1 MAISDIEFKKEEKI
15 LEKVIALYDE
25 TFNNLASDVKV
36 GEEDL
41 IEFKKMMWSDSNSFD
56 EGEITQVKAATALE
70 ADKFFRKQDYLRRL
84 KMIKDKPY
92 FASIVFKDDK
102 DGSLYNIYM
111 SLTYLKD
118 KNENNILYDW
128 RSPICSLF
136 YDYETGPCSYSAPG
150 GIYSGEL
157 KRKRQYKIE
166 NRKLVGVFDNSLNID
181 DEVLQEVLA
190 TESSD
195 RMKNVVNTIQQEQ
208 NKVIRNL
215 EDNNLIVQG
224 IAGSGK
230 TTVALHRIAFLLYR
244 LENLNSNNV
253 LIFSPNNIFTDYIS
267 EVLPSLGENNTL
279 QTTFADYL
287 EHFITEYNHVE
298 DFTDFVSRFYSY
310 TETFP
315 ELVEYK
321 QSDRIIDD
329 LDAFIENY
337 IDNCAFIDSFTENE
351 KFYIM
356 KDDLNTMLHDKY
368 DRLPLFERME
378 EIADKLSS
386 NNYKGSS
393 KKKPTYLKLMYENCN
408 FKHNLKD
415 IMKEFYLSEFCR
427 FDLDEK
433 TVNSFINGDSINYE
447 DALIFAYLKGRLE
460 GFIYDGNIKQVVI
473 DEAQDYN
480 RLQYIIINEI
490 FKKADFTI
498 LGDINQNINPY
509 YHYDS
514 LEELDNIFN
523 GDTKYIELLKTY
535 RSSPEII
542 NYTNKILGLNHVNA
556 IRKTLNKPV
565 VIRKGIEDIRNSII
579 TDISKL
585 KREYKSVALITK
597 DMKEAEHLYDLVKDT
612 LEISLVDHNTKGFHK
627 DLVIM
632 PAYVSKGLEFDS
644 VIVYNNRDNSY
655 KNNERN
661 LLYVACTRAQH
672 ELYIYN

>member
-1 MAISDIEFKKEEKI
+1 MAISEIEFKKEVKI
-15 LEKVIALYDE
+15 LDKVNKLFDDTY
-25 TFNNLASDVKV
+25 NSLASDVKV

-56 EGEITQVKAATALE
+56 EGEMTQVKAATALE

-102 DGSLYNIYM
+102 DNSIYNIYM

-150 GIYSGEL
+150 GVYSGEL

-166 NRKLVGVFDNSLNID
+166 KRKLVGVFDNSLNID

-195 RMKNVVNTIQQEQ
+195 KMKNVVNTIQQEQ

-267 EVLPSLGENNTL
+267 EVLPSLGEANTL

-287 EHFITEYNHVE
+287 ENFITEYKHVE
-298 DFTDFVSRFYSY
+298 DFTDFVSRYYSY
-310 TETFP
+310 KETYP

-329 LDAFIENY
+329 LDAFIENF
-337 IDNCAFIDSFTENE
+337 IDNCKFTDSFTENE
-351 KFYIM
+351 KFYIT
-356 KDDLNTMLHDKY
+356 KDDLNSMLHDKY

-378 EIADKLSS
+378 EISDKLSS

-393 KKKPTYLKLMYENCN
+393 KKKATYLKLMYENCN
-408 FKHNLKD
+408 FKHDLKS

-427 FDLDEK
+427 LRLDEK
-433 TVNSFINGDSINYE
+433 TIKSFIDSDEINYE
-447 DALIFAYLKGRLE
+447 DALVFAYLKGRLE
-460 GFIYDGNIKQVVI
+460 GFIYDGCIRQVVI

-514 LEELDNIFN
+514 LDELSNLFN

-556 IRKTLNKPV
+556 IRKTMNKPV
-565 VIRKGIEDIRNSII
+565 IIRKGVENIADSLIN
-579 TDISKL
+579 DISKL
-585 KREYKSVALITK
+585 RSEYKSVALITK
-597 DMKEAEHLYDLVKDT
+597 DMKEAEHLYDLVKDK
-612 LEISLVDHNTKGFHK
+612 LEISLVDHNTKSFHK

-644 VIVYNNRDNSY
+644 VVVYNNRDNSY

>member
-1 MAISDIEFKKEEKI
+1 MAISDVEFKKEEKI
-15 LEKVIALYDE
+15 LNKVNTLLDE
-25 TFNNLASDVKV
+25 TYNTLADDVKV

-102 DGSLYNIYM
+102 DNSLYNIYM

-118 KNENNILYDW
+118 KNSNNILYDW

-136 YDYETGPCSYSAPG
+136 YDYETGPASYTAPG

-166 NRKLVGVFDNSLNID
+166 NKKLVGVFDNSLNID

-190 TESSD
+190 NESSD
-195 RMKNVVNTIQQEQ
+195 HMKNVVNTIQQEQ

-244 LENLNSNNV
+244 LDNLNSNNV

-267 EVLPSLGENNTL
+267 EVLPSLGEANTL

-287 EHFITEYNHVE
+287 ESFITEYNHVE

-310 TETFP
+310 KETFP

-329 LDAFIENY
+329 LDAFIEDY
-337 IDNCAFIDSFTENE
+337 ISNCLFTSSFNE
-351 KFYIM
+351 SEKYYIVM
-356 KDDLNTMLHDKY
+356 DDLNYMLHDKY

-378 EIADKLSS
+378 EIASKLSS
-386 NNYKGSS
+386 NNYKGSN
-393 KKKPTYLKLMYENCN
+393 KKKATYLKLMYENCN
-408 FKHNLKD
+408 FKHDIKS

-427 FDLDEK
+427 FKLDEK
-433 TVNSFINGDSINYE
+433 TINSFINTDSINYE
-447 DALIFAYLKGRLE
+447 DALVFAYLKGRLE
-460 GFIYDGNIKQVVI
+460 GFIYDGCIRQVVI

-514 LEELDNIFN
+514 LEELSNLFN
-523 GDTKYIELLKTY
+523 GETKYIELLKTY

-542 NYTNKILGLNHVNA
+542 NYTNKILNLNHVNA
-556 IRKTLNKPV
+556 IRKTMNKPV
-565 VIRKGIEDIRNSII
+565 IIRKGVEDIRKSII
-579 TDISKL
+579 DDISKL
-585 KREYKSVALITK
+585 KREYKSVCVITK
-597 DMKEAEHLYDLVKDT
+597 DMREAEVLYDLVKDS
-612 LEISLVDHNTKGFHK
+612 LEISLVDHNTKSFHK

>member
-1 MAISDIEFKKEEKI
+1 MAITENELKKEKKV
-15 LEKVIALYDE
+15 LEKVITLFDE
-25 TFNNLASDVKV
+25 TFNSLADDVKI

-41 IEFKKMMWSDSNSFD
+41 VEFKKMMWSDSNSFD
-56 EGEITQVKAATALE
+56 AGEITQVKAATALE

-102 DGSLYNIYM
+102 DDTLYNIYI

-118 KNENNILYDW
+118 KNSNNILYDW

-136 YDYETGPCSYSAPG
+136 YDYETGPCSYNAPG
-150 GIYSGEL
+150 GVYTGEL

-166 NRKLVGVFDNSLNID
+166 NRKLLGVFDNLLNID
-181 DEVLQEVLA
+181 DEVLQEVLSN
-190 TESSD
+190 ESSD
-195 RMKNVVNTIQQEQ
+195 KMKNVVNTIQQEQ
-208 NKVIRNL
+208 NKVIRNI
-215 EDNNLIVQG
+215 EDDNLIVQG

-244 LENLNSNNV
+244 LDNLNSNNI

-267 EVLPSLGENNTL
+267 EVLPSLGEANTL

-287 EHFITEYNHVE
+287 EQFITEYDHVE
-298 DFTDFVSRFYSY
+298 DFTDFISRYYSY
-310 TETFP
+310 KETFP

-329 LDAFIENY
+329 LDAFIEDY
-337 IDNCAFIDSFTENE
+337 ISKCLFTNSFNETE
-351 KFYIM
+351 KYYIV
-356 KDDLNTMLHDKY
+356 KDDLNYMLQEKY

-378 EIADKLSS
+378 EIASKLSS
-386 NNYKGSS
+386 NNYKGSN
-393 KKKPTYLKLMYENCN
+393 KKKATYLKLMYENCN

-415 IMKEFYLSEFCR
+415 IMKEFYLSEYCR
-427 FDLDEK
+427 FKLDEK
-433 TVNSFINGDSINYE
+433 TVNSFINNDSINYE
-447 DALIFAYLKGRLE
+447 DALVFAYLKGRLE
-460 GFIYDGNIKQVVI
+460 GFLYDGNIRQVVI

-514 LEELDNIFN
+514 LDELSNLFN
-523 GDTKYIELLKTY
+523 GETKYIELLKTY

-556 IRKTLNKPV
+556 IRKTMNKPV
-565 VIRKGIEDIRNSII
+565 IIRKGVEDIGSKLIE
-579 TDISKL
+579 DISKL
-585 KREYKSVALITK
+585 KREYKSVCVITK
-597 DMKEAEHLYDLVKDT
+597 DMREAETLYDLVKDK

>member
-1 MAISDIEFKKEEKI
+1 MAISDVEFKKEEKI
-15 LEKVIALYDE
+15 LNKVNTLLDE
-25 TFNNLASDVKV
+25 TYNSLADDVKV

-102 DGSLYNIYM
+102 DNSLYNIYM

-118 KNENNILYDW
+118 KNSNNILYDW

-136 YDYETGPCSYSAPG
+136 YDYETGPASYTAPG

-166 NRKLVGVFDNSLNID
+166 NKKLVGVFDNSLNID

-190 TESSD
+190 NESSD
-195 RMKNVVNTIQQEQ
+195 HMKNVVNTIQQEQ

-244 LENLNSNNV
+244 LDNLNSNNV

-267 EVLPSLGENNTL
+267 EVLPSLGEANTL

-287 EHFITEYNHVE
+287 ESFITEYNHVE

-310 TETFP
+310 KETFP

-337 IDNCAFIDSFTENE
+337 ISNCLFTSSFNE
-351 KFYIM
+351 SEKYYIVM
-356 KDDLNTMLHDKY
+356 DDLNYMLHDKY

-378 EIADKLSS
+378 EIASKLSS
-386 NNYKGSS
+386 NNYKGSN
-393 KKKPTYLKLMYENCN
+393 KKKATYLKLMYENCN
-408 FKHNLKD
+408 FKHDIKS

-427 FDLDEK
+427 FKLDEK
-433 TVNSFINGDSINYE
+433 TINSFINTDSINYE
-447 DALIFAYLKGRLE
+447 DALVFAYLKGRLE
-460 GFIYDGNIKQVVI
+460 GFIYDGCIRQVVI

-514 LEELDNIFN
+514 LEELSNLFN
-523 GDTKYIELLKTY
+523 GETKYIELLKTY

-565 VIRKGIEDIRNSII
+565 IIRKGVEDIRKSII
-579 TDISKL
+579 DDISKL
-585 KREYKSVALITK
+585 KREYKSVCVITK
-597 DMKEAEHLYDLVKDT
+597 DMREAEVLYDLVKDS
-612 LEISLVDHNTKGFHK
+612 LEISLVDHNTKSFHK

>member
-1 MAISDIEFKKEEKI
+1 MAISEVELKKEEKI
-15 LEKVIALYDE
+15 LDKVVKLFDDTY
-25 TFNNLASDVKV
+25 NNLASDVKV

-136 YDYETGPCSYSAPG
+136 YDYETGPASYSAPG
-150 GIYSGEL
+150 GEYTGEL

-181 DEVLQEVLA
+181 DDVLQEVLA

-244 LENLNSNNV
+244 LNNLNSNNI

-267 EVLPSLGENNTL
+267 EVLPSLGEANTL

-287 EHFITEYNHVE
+287 EHFITEYKHVE
-298 DFTDFVSRFYSY
+298 DFTDFISRFYSY
-310 TETFP
+310 TEINP

-329 LDAFIENY
+329 LDAFIEDY
-337 IDNCAFIDSFTENE
+337 ISRCEFTNSFNETE
-351 KFYIM
+351 KYYIV
-356 KDDLNTMLHDKY
+356 KDDINYMLHDKY

-378 EIADKLSS
+378 EIAEKLCS
-386 NNYKGSS
+386 NNYKGKLT
-393 KKKPTYLKLMYENCN
+393 KKKTYLKLLYENCN
-408 FKHNLKD
+408 FEHDLKS

-427 FDLDEK
+427 FKLDEK
-433 TVNSFINGDSINYE
+433 TVKSFVDSDEINYE
-447 DALIFAYLKGRLE
+447 DALVFAYLKGRLE
-460 GFIYDGNIKQVVI
+460 GFIYDGNIRQVVI

-490 FKKADFTI
+490 FRKADFTI

-514 LEELDNIFN
+514 LEELSNLFN

-542 NYTNKILGLNHVNA
+542 NYTNKILNLNHVNA
-556 IRKTLNKPV
+556 IRKTMDKPV
-565 VIRKGIEDIRNSII
+565 IIRKGVEDISSSLIN
-579 TDISKL
+579 DINKL
-585 KREYKSVALITK
+585 KSEYKSVALITK
-597 DMKEAEHLYDLVKDT
+597 DMKEAENLYELIKDK
-612 LEISLVDHNTKGFHK
+612 LEISLVDHNTKSFHK

-644 VIVYNNRDNSY
+644 VVVYNNRDNSY
-655 KNNERN
+655 KSNERN

>member
-1 MAISDIEFKKEEKI
+1 MPISEVEFKKEVKI
-15 LEKVIALYDE
+15 LEKV
-25 TFNNLASDVKV
+25 NNLLNETYNSLADDVKV

-41 IEFKKMMWSDSNSFD
+41 MEFKKMMWSDSNSFD
-56 EGEITQVKAATALE
+56 AGEVTQVKAATELE
-70 ADKFFRKQDYLRRL
+70 ADKFFRKQDYLKRL
-84 KMIKDKPY
+84 KMIKKKPY
-92 FASIVFKDDK
+92 FASIVFKDEK
-102 DGSLYNIYM
+102 DNSIYNIYM

-118 KNENNILYDW
+118 KNSNNILYDW

-136 YDYETGPCSYSAPG
+136 YDYEIGKASYSAPG

-166 NRKLVGVFDNSLNID
+166 NNILLGVFDNSLNID
-181 DEVLQEVLA
+181 DEVLQDVLSK
-190 TESSD
+190 ESD
-195 RMKNVVNTIQQEQ
+195 ERMKNVVNTIQQEQ

-244 LENLNSNNV
+244 LDNLNSNNI

-267 EVLPSLGENNTL
+267 EVLPSLGEANTL

-287 EHFITEYNHVE
+287 ENFITEYKGVE
-298 DFTDFVSRFYSY
+298 DFSDFISRYYSY
-310 TETFP
+310 TEVNP

-321 QSDRIIDD
+321 QSDKIIDD
-329 LDAFIENY
+329 LDAFIDNF
-337 IDNCAFIDSFTENE
+337 IDNSCFIDSFTEND
-351 KFYIM
+351 KYYIM
-356 KDDLNTMLHDKY
+356 KDDLNSMLHDRY

-408 FKHNLKD
+408 FKHDLKN
-415 IMKEFYLSEFCR
+415 ILKEFYLSEFCR
-427 FDLDEK
+427 FDLSEEE
-433 TVNSFINGDSINYE
+433 VNKSINKDIINYE
-447 DALIFAYLKGRLE
+447 DALILAYLKGRLE
-460 GFIYDGNIKQVVI
+460 GFIYDGNIRQVVI

-514 LEELDNIFN
+514 LEELSDLFN
-523 GDTKYIELLKTY
+523 GDTKYLELLKTY

-556 IRKTLNKPV
+556 IRKTNNKPV
-565 VIRKGIEDIRNSII
+565 IIRKDI
-579 TDISKL
+579 TDIGNSIVNDINNL
-585 KREYKSVALITK
+585 TNTYKSLAVITK
-597 DMKEAEHLYDLVKDT
+597 DMKEAESLYELIKDKVN
-612 LEISLVDHNTKGFHK
+612 ISLVDHNTKSFNK
-627 DLVIM
+627 KLVIL

-655 KNNERN
+655 KSNERN
-661 LLYVACTRAQH
+661 LLYVACTRSQH

>member
-1 MAISDIEFKKEEKI
+1 MAITNEEFKKEVKI
-15 LEKVIALYDE
+15 LEKVNKLFDE
-25 TFNNLASDVKV
+25 TYNNLASDVKV

-56 EGEITQVKAATALE
+56 DGEITQVKAATGLE

-92 FASIVFKDDK
+92 FASIVFKDDS
-102 DGSLYNIYM
+102 DNSIYNIYM

-118 KNENNILYDW
+118 KNSNNILYDW

-136 YDYETGPCSYSAPG
+136 YDYETGPCSYKAPG
-150 GIYSGEL
+150 GEYSGIL

-166 NRKLVGVFDNSLNID
+166 NRSLVGVFDNSLNID

-190 TESSD
+190 TESSE

-244 LENLNSNNV
+244 LDNLNSNNV

-267 EVLPSLGENNTL
+267 EVLPSLGEANTL

-287 EHFITEYNHVE
+287 EQFITEYKHVE
-298 DFTDFVSRFYSY
+298 DFTDFVSRYYSY
-310 TETFP
+310 KEISP

-329 LDAFIENY
+329 LDAFIENF
-337 IDNCAFIDSFTENE
+337 IDNCRFTSSFNETEKIRIE
-351 KFYIM
+351 
-356 KDDLNTMLHDKY
+356 KDDLNTMLHDRY
-368 DRLPLFERME
+368 DRFPLFERMD

-386 NNYKGSS
+386 NYYKGSS
-393 KKKPTYLKLMYENCN
+393 KKKATYLKLMYENCN
-408 FKHNLKD
+408 FKHDIKN

-427 FDLDEK
+427 FKLDEK
-433 TVNSFINGDSINYE
+433 TINSFINNDSINYE

-460 GFIYDGNIKQVVI
+460 GFLYDGNIRQVVI

-509 YHYDS
+509 YHYNS
-514 LEELDNIFN
+514 LEELENLFN

-556 IRKTLNKPV
+556 IRKTFNKPV
-565 VIRKGIEDIRNSII
+565 VIRKGIEDIKDKLIS
-579 TDISKL
+579 DINKL
-585 KREYKSVALITK
+585 KSEYKSVALITK
-597 DMKEAEHLYDLVKDT
+597 DMKEAETLYQMVSEKI
-612 LEISLVDHNTKGFHK
+612 EISLVDHNTKSFHK

>member
-1 MAISDIEFKKEEKI
+1 MAISEVEFKKEVKI
-15 LEKVIALYDE
+15 LDKVNKLLDE
-25 TFNNLASDVKV
+25 TYSTLADDVKV

-41 IEFKKMMWSDSNSFD
+41 IEFKKMMWADSNSFD
-56 EGEITQVKAATALE
+56 DGEITQVKAATSLE

-92 FASIVFKDDK
+92 FASIVFKDDA
-102 DGSLYNIYM
+102 DGAIYNIYM

-136 YDYETGPCSYSAPG
+136 YDYETGPCSYKAPG
-150 GIYSGEL
+150 GEYTGEL

-166 NRKLVGVFDNSLNID
+166 NKKLVGVFDNSLNID

-195 RMKNVVNTIQQEQ
+195 KMKNVVNTIQQEQ

-244 LENLNSNNV
+244 LDRLNSNNV

-267 EVLPSLGENNTL
+267 EVLPSLGEANTL

-287 EHFITEYNHVE
+287 EQFITEYKHVE
-298 DFTDFVSRFYSY
+298 DFTDFVSRYYSY
-310 TETFP
+310 KETFP

-321 QSDRIIDD
+321 QSDKIIDD
-329 LDAFIENY
+329 LDAFIEDYVSKCEFTNSFNESEKYY
-337 IDNCAFIDSFTENE
+337 IV
-351 KFYIM
+351 
-356 KDDLNTMLHDKY
+356 KDDLNYMLHDKY
-368 DRLPLFERME
+368 DRFPLFERME
-378 EIADKLSS
+378 EISKRLSS
-386 NNYKGSS
+386 NNYKGSN
-393 KKKPTYLKLMYENCN
+393 KKQKTYLKLMYENCN
-408 FKHNLKD
+408 FKHDLKE

-427 FDLDEK
+427 FKLDEK
-433 TVNSFINGDSINYE
+433 TINSFINNDSINYE
-447 DALIFAYLKGRLE
+447 DALVFAYLKGRLE
-460 GFIYDGNIKQVVI
+460 GFLYDGNIRQVVI

-514 LEELDNIFN
+514 LDELSNLFN

-556 IRKTLNKPV
+556 IRKTMNKPV
-565 VIRKGIEDIRNSII
+565 IIRKGITEISNSLVE
-579 TDISKL
+579 DISKL

-597 DMKEAEHLYDLVKDT
+597 DMKEAEVLYDLVKDK